1 MRTPKWLFPVIAVSC
16 IVSVVFASLGGDAE
30 AQRGRRRRG
39 RGSATGE
46 SSAPAEAPQSAE
58 IARVME
64 QLGVSWGIGARPLFE
79 HFRGAIE
86 ASWGPRLSKAGGAI
100 EEDRLRAQLDTE
112 IRRIRSSYVA
122 FDGEGTGWD
131 TSFLRDEYTHG
142 NHEAMMEVREPE
154 THSRSYYFM
163 INDHLWK
170 RYQAFDSSAFGGAT
184 FEQFAE
190 AIQRQFGPGVERSG
204 SLVEGRPPTRW
215 IEWQDETTRLR
226 AIDETRFYGFF
237 CLVFEERETLAR
249 LPTLRT
255 HTIERDRSGHSIVD
269 SVVLGDGEESSGGDA
284 HADVTDRIT
293 GRIRRRTDAPEG
305 STGASGGASG
315 GSAGSSGR
323 SGSTGG
329 SGASGGSSGRSS
341 PPASDPDDPF
351 AGMDL

>member
-1 MRTPKWLFPVIAVSC
+1 MRTQKWLVSAVAVSC
-16 IVSVVFASLGGDAE
+16 VVSLGLSALSDAE

-39 RGSATGE
+39 RGAATSE
-46 SSAPAEAPQSAE
+46 SSAPAEAPASAE

-64 QLGVSWGIGARPLFE
+64 TVGISWGIGARPLFE
-79 HFRGAIE
+79 HFRTQVE
-86 ASWGPRLSKAGGAI
+86 ASFGPRLAKAGGAI
-100 EEDRLRAQLDTE
+100 EEDRLHHQLDEE
-112 IRRIRSSYVA
+112 IRRIRSTYVA
-122 FDGEGTGWD
+122 FDGGGTGWD

-154 THSRSYYFM
+154 THSRSYYFT

-170 RYQAFDSSAFGGAT
+170 RYQAFDSSAFGDVT

-237 CLVFEERETLAR
+237 CLVYEERATLAR

-255 HTIERDRSGHSIVD
+255 HTITRDRGGHSIVD
-269 SVVLGDGEESSGGDA
+269 SVVLGEGEESTSGDA

-305 STGASGGASG
+305 GTGGSTGGTGGSSS
-315 GSAGSSGR
+315 GSAGS
-323 SGSTGG
+323 GG
-329 SGASGGSSGRSS
+329 SGSGGSGGSGSGSS
-341 PPASDPDDPF
+341 GTRRSDPDDPF